1 LLAASQGA
9 SYERGSIPRSCRAP
23 EGTPIV
29 KLRTAALFVLLAS
42 SALTASCSR
51 KGQIAD
57 GGVYVTRSAC
67 PQVGIV
73 AGAGDVTTFDPVDS
87 TDARAID
94 VVATMTN
101 VRASCTDDGTTVT
114 SVASFDVVATRR
126 DRAAA
131 RQVVLPTFNV
141 AMQGGATVIAKQV
154 SAVAVDFAAGSQ
166 RGQGRGQATVR
177 VSKAAATLPAAIT
190 RELTRDRKPGEIE
203 AAIDPMTKPDVRAA
217 VARATFE
224 QLLGFQL
231 TDAQLRYNATR

>member
-1 LLAASQGA
+1 M
-9 SYERGSIPRSCRAP
+9 
-23 EGTPIV
+23 

-154 SAVAVDFAAGSQ
+154 SAVAIDFAAGSQ

-177 VSKAAATLPAAIT
+177 VSKAAATLPA
-190 RELTRDRKPGEIE
+190 
-203 AAIDPMTKPDVRAA
+203 
-217 VARATFE
+217 
-224 QLLGFQL
+224 
-231 TDAQLRYNATR
+231 